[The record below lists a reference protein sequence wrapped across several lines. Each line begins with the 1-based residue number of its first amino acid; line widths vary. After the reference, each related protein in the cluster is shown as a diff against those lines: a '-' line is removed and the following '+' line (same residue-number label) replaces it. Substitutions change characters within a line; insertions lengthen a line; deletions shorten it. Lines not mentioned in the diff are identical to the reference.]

1 MPFKAQ
7 PRPSDV
13 MPKPLISD
21 AEMAQLLTPQE
32 RKLLKGADAGFK
44 LRNRFLLVTVL
55 FFIIKL
61 IFFSEQTSSDLNVSP
76 DVRDLRSYLQ
86 YRGIFLLLVSTL
98 YFLSYVKDWYFE
110 RVSLSLCAMSFSGL
124 VMDFFN
130 VYSLIQGPIPALVLA
145 LILLR
150 MVAIYALLIN
160 AIRADR
166 APPLPRSFW
175 R

>member
-32 RKLLKGADAGFK
+32 RKLLKGADAGFT

-61 IFFSEQTSSDLNVSP
+61 TFFSEQTSIGLNVPS
-76 DVRDLRSYLQ
+76 DVRDLRPYLQ
-86 YRGIFLLLVSTL
+86 YRGLFILVAGSF
-98 YFLSYVKDWYFE
+98 YFLSYVRDWHFE
-110 RVSLSLCAMSFSGL
+110 RVSLFICAVSFTGL

-130 VYSLIQGPIPALVLA
+130 VYSLMQGPMPATVLA

-150 MVAIYALLIN
+150 IAAIYVLFIN